1 MAERGDFHRRLR
13 AEIAGWQAD
22 GLISADQA
30 AAIRRRYAGAVEQAP
45 ESSADAEVDAAPG
58 GAIGGRVVSVI
69 AVMGASLIGLGIIA
83 FIASNWSEI
92 PQPARLALLIIG
104 TLAIYAVGGALRYR
118 WGYARTGAAI
128 ILLGA
133 IAYGASLH
141 LIAQIYHLPVN
152 HPNLMPAWFAGVIPL
167 AYIVRARAILT
178 LALALLLLAIGF
190 RAQEWAVGAAF
201 YDAAHIFALGPAYL
215 TVGALLL
222 ALGRLQSRYA
232 PTKLFARIFDLAGLL
247 TAAAVVY
254 ALGFNALADAPDSP
268 GGAALWNGLAPEY
281 WTLLGVGWTAALAM
295 TAYTAWRE
303 RADASSPARWEAA
316 ATAAIGLVTAAA
328 LLGLAYGAP
337 WLWWA
342 FNLVML
348 AGVLAMVAAGYRWN
362 RAWLINLAVAL
373 FAVTL
378 LTRYFELGIE
388 WGLLNQSLAFIVTGV
403 VLMAGG
409 LGLELLRRRMVRGVG
424 YGRSSNAGRS
434 GSVGLDADATDA
446 GGSAP

>member
-1 MAERGDFHRRLR
+1 MADRADFHRRLR

-30 AAIRRRYAGAVEQAP
+30 TAIRQRYAAAIAP
-45 ESSADAEVDAAPG
+45 ANAADIKADADAAVDADVAVDLAPG
-58 GAIGGRVVSVI
+58 GAIGNRVVSVI
-69 AVMGASLIGLGIIA
+69 AIMGASLIGLGIIA
-83 FIASNWSEI
+83 FIASNWSDI

-104 TLAIYAVGGALRYR
+104 TLSIYAVGGALRYR
-118 WGYARTGAAI
+118 WEYAHTGTAL

-133 IAYGASLH
+133 IAYGAALH

-152 HPNLMPAWFAGVIPL
+152 HPNLVPLWFIGVIPL

-178 LALALLLLAIGF
+178 LALTLLLASVGF

-201 YDAAHIFALGPAYL
+201 YDSAYAFALGPAYL
-215 TVGALLL
+215 TLGALLL

-232 PTKLFARIFDLAGLL
+232 PTTIFARIFDLAGLL

-254 ALGFNALADAPDSP
+254 ALGFNALADAPDAA
-268 GGAALWNGLAPEY
+268 GGALLWRGLTPEY
-281 WTLLGVGWTAALAM
+281 WTLLGVGWAATLSA
-295 TAYTAWRE
+295 TGYVAWRE
-303 RADASSPARWEAA
+303 RAAAGSPARWE
-316 ATAAIGLVTAAA
+316 TAAIVAISLITAAA
-328 LLGLAYGAP
+328 LLGLAYAAQ
-337 WLWWA
+337 WLWWS

-348 AGVLAMVAAGYRWN
+348 AGLIAMVAAGCRWN

-403 VLMAGG
+403 VLLSGG
-409 LGLELLRRRMVRGVG
+409 LGLEMLRRRMVRSVHA
-424 YGRSSNAGRS
+424 GRNINAGQ
-434 GSVGLDADATDA
+434 D
-446 GGSAP
+446 GSAL